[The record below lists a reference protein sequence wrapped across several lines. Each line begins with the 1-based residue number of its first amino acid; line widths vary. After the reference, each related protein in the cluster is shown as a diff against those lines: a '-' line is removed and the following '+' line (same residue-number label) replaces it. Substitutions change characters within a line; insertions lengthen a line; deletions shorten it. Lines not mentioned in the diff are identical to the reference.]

1 MFLRILLTLVVFVCT
16 GTHRANARDFAAPTT
31 GEPGRLALSIGQLFV
46 PAIRYENGRARHYD
60 ERCSATLVAHGRR
73 PTSRLVL
80 SAWHCLEDHRDLSRP
95 VLFQTADG
103 QQLTAQLIA
112 SGGAM
117 HADWALLRLPRALP
131 APMPVLPRGGTVSG
145 TLRMAGFPR
154 HTASGAL
161 KLASGCRVTGEDG
174 PDLRTDCILQ
184 KGASGGATLTDDAT
198 PAFIGVISRGDG
210 VTQSI
215 FVPVARFYSRIRS
228 YLEEDSARAAA
239 PAD

>member
-1 MFLRILLTLVVFVCT
+1 MVLRALLTLSLFVCI
-16 GTHRANARDFAAPTT
+16 GTHHADAREFAAPTSA
-31 GEPGRLALSIGQLFV
+31 EPGRLALSIGQLFV
-46 PAIRYENGRARHYD
+46 PAIRYENGHARHYD
-60 ERCSATLVAHGRR
+60 ERCSATLVAHGQR

-95 VLFQTADG
+95 VLFQTSGG

-117 HADWALLRLPRALP
+117 HADWALLRLPRPLP
-131 APMPVLPRGGTVSG
+131 APMPVLRGGGTVSG
-145 TLRMAGFPR
+145 ALQMAGFPR
-154 HTASGAL
+154 YATPGAL

-174 PDLRTDCILQ
+174 ADLRTDCVLQ
-184 KGASGGATLTDDAT
+184 KGASGGATLTDGAT

-228 YLEEDSARAAA
+228 YLEEDSTRV
-239 PAD
+239 PSPTD